1 MNDQIEN
8 SSAFALLYL
17 VALTAA
23 AIVAPMCFLGNA
35 SGHDFQ
41 PHLASW
47 IEVTN
52 QWHEGILVPRWA
64 AGANYGFGE
73 PRFIFYPPL
82 SAFIGAAL
90 GLVLP
95 WKVVP
100 GIYVWLCVTGA
111 GVALWLSVREWLSP
125 ARAIAAAL
133 FFAANPYHLALIY
146 YRSAYAELL
155 ASVFFPFVVAGVLSV
170 VRGQWSRSPVLAVAF
185 AAVWLSNAP
194 AAVVTTYSIALMLAV
209 GCVAVRSVRPLV
221 TGAVSMI
228 AGLGLAAFYLV
239 PAWWEQRWI
248 QIAEAVSTTY
258 NPEHNFLF
266 TRANEAEFNQFNW
279 KISAVAVTLIALIA
293 IAVAFSRH
301 LRRQR
306 SELWWMLLTL
316 SILAVLLL
324 LPVSAVVWRY
334 LPELRFLQFPWRWLL
349 VLGFTFA
356 IFAAAVKNRPAIA
369 WLSFAIVVAACAMTI
384 AGDTSWDS
392 EDVPAL
398 VADAQDVRGYEGIE
412 GFQPKGV
419 NVDELDEEN
428 PLVGEVDPDS
438 GDIDSPDT
446 AKIEVK
452 SWGTEE
458 KNFVVRTDEPVR
470 LAVRL
475 LHYPAWELS
484 VDGKRIE
491 PEATTQTGQ
500 LAFNVTPGSHQV
512 ELHFRRTRDRLIGGF
527 ISLVTALAVGIFV
540 ARKVIHR
547 RR

>member
-170 VRGQWSRSPVLAVAF
+170 
-185 AAVWLSNAP
+185 
-194 AAVVTTYSIALMLAV
+194 
-209 GCVAVRSVRPLV
+209 
-221 TGAVSMI
+221 
-228 AGLGLAAFYLV
+228 
-239 PAWWEQRWI
+239 
-248 QIAEAVSTTY
+248 
-258 NPEHNFLF
+258 
-266 TRANEAEFNQFNW
+266 
-279 KISAVAVTLIALIA
+279 
-293 IAVAFSRH
+293 
-301 LRRQR
+301 
-306 SELWWMLLTL
+306 
-316 SILAVLLL
+316 
-324 LPVSAVVWRY
+324 
-334 LPELRFLQFPWRWLL
+334 
-349 VLGFTFA
+349 
-356 IFAAAVKNRPAIA
+356 
-369 WLSFAIVVAACAMTI
+369 
-384 AGDTSWDS
+384 
-392 EDVPAL
+392 
-398 VADAQDVRGYEGIE
+398 
-412 GFQPKGV
+412 
-419 NVDELDEEN
+419 
-428 PLVGEVDPDS
+428 
-438 GDIDSPDT
+438 
-446 AKIEVK
+446 
-452 SWGTEE
+452 
-458 KNFVVRTDEPVR
+458 
-470 LAVRL
+470 
-475 LHYPAWELS
+475 
-484 VDGKRIE
+484 
-491 PEATTQTGQ
+491 
-500 LAFNVTPGSHQV
+500 
-512 ELHFRRTRDRLIGGF
+512 
-527 ISLVTALAVGIFV
+527 
-540 ARKVIHR
+540 
-547 RR
+547 